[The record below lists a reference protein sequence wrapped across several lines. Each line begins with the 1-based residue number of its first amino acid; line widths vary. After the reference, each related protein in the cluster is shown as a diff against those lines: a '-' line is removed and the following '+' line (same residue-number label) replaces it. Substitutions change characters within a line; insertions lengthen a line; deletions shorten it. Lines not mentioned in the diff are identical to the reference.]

1 MKKIIAIVLSLC
13 LLCCAAALAES
24 TNITPD
30 SQSTSATVTYTI
42 TAKDEYTIV
51 IPPSIT
57 IDSDTK
63 TGSFTVKLLAGASL
77 VSGNEMNIKMMST
90 KNDFK
95 LMDEAGNAV
104 AYKIQARGLTW
115 DANSDLGTTG
125 KVLMSAYNFPTTEDK
140 TSDPVTLTV
149 TGGGQAGTY
158 SDQLNFAVSIST
170 RPGT

>member
-1 MKKIIAIVLSLC
+1 
-13 LLCCAAALAES
+13 
-24 TNITPD
+24 
-30 SQSTSATVTYTI
+30 
-42 TAKDEYTIV
+42 
-51 IPPSIT
+51 
-57 IDSDTK
+57 
-63 TGSFTVKLLAGASL
+63 
-77 VSGNEMNIKMMST
+77 MMST